1 MRVKSA
7 DDMMATWGITL
18 EAMWHGDC
26 QYFGNAG
33 LCGPQLY
40 RYERQFAQCE
50 TWLKK
55 KNSVVPYVFRVHAFL
70 TLKVHSP
77 VKKLRKKKVVKAG
90 ATTFA
95 ECVYKEPVW
104 FKIVVA

>member
-18 EAMWHGDC
+18 KAMWHGDC

-55 KNSVVPYVFRVHAFL
+55 KKLCGSLCVQSARLSDIEGAF
-70 TLKVHSP
+70 SG
-77 VKKLRKKKVVKAG
+77 KKNCGKNRLWKQAQ
-90 ATTFA
+90 
-95 ECVYKEPVW
+95 PP
-104 FKIVVA
+104 